1 MSEDFSITAMFNL
14 DRESV
19 SKAGRGLQ
27 NAMAGVAGNIANS
40 FKGRLL
46 AAVGAGGIA
55 ALLTKQLTS
64 GFETLR
70 DARKTGL
77 GIEEFQTL
85 KTIADQTGQSVE
97 QLSKQY
103 IQAKASGAEFA
114 KSVGAAMNQLLQ
126 TGAIMTEA
134 DVAQMA
140 RAYQALAQLQVKV
153 APLIGGLA
161 TGISGTINDVGA
173 NKGGV
178 LAGLWQNTKDT
189 AKIVGGGIM
198 EMLASLAPEGSVKAK
213 EFGERGTALRRSVTE
228 NTNSD
233 DIASRGTSSESP
245 IEKLIREL
253 QEQASTDAWYEAV
266 GGNID
271 WSASSGKAKSSAKA
285 GDVSDLR
292 QIGGYMT
299 RGPSTTAAE
308 EQLRLI
314 NRKMD
319 DLVSTGKALTL

>member
-1 MSEDFSITAMFNL
+1 MSEDFSITALFHL

-19 SKAGRGLQ
+19 AKAGRGLQ
-27 NAMAGVAGNIANS
+27 NAIGGVAGNIANS

-64 GFETLR
+64 SFETLR
-70 DARKTGL
+70 DARKSGL
-77 GIEEFQTL
+77 GIEEFGTL
-85 KTIADQTGQSVE
+85 KNIADQTGQSVE
-97 QLSKQY
+97 QLAKQY
-103 IQAKASGAEFA
+103 IQAKATGTEFA
-114 KSVGAAMNQLLQ
+114 KSVGAAMDQLLK

-140 RAYQALAQLQVKV
+140 RAYQALAQLQVKA

-161 TGISGTINDVGA
+161 TGISGTINDVGS

-198 EMLASLAPEGSVKAK
+198 EMLASLAPEGNVKAE
-213 EFGERGTALRRSVTE
+213 EFGKRGTALRRSVTE
-228 NTNSD
+228 NTNAD
-233 DIASRGTSSESP
+233 DIASGGTSSESP

-253 QEQASTDAWYEAV
+253 QEQAATDAWFEAV
-266 GGNID
+266 GGNEN
-271 WSASSGKAKSSAKA
+271 WSSSSDKAKSAAKA

-319 DLVSTGKALTL
+319 DLIATGKAMTL